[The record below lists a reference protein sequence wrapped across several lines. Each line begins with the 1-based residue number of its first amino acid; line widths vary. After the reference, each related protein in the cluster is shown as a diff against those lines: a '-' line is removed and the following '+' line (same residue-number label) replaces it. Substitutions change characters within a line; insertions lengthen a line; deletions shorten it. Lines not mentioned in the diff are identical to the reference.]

1 MSEAYPILKHR
12 SFFDL
17 YSVKED
23 GDPFMAAARL
33 VMDWVLQKESQYDTS
48 PVVDD
53 LAQRPFPHAF
63 GYAMPEGYAGGD
75 YNDDRWPALA
85 CEGLRDEDGRWVR
98 WVLEYDEPDAGHD
111 DRRWHT
117 TVSLTRGEAGDNEA
131 CHIGVQSMCRPLPG
145 CEGPLPDTVATP
157 ALVRSL
163 IDLPWY
169 VAKAGT
175 TQLQTVPNKLSAQT
189 FEHFAA
195 ALTDPGRKVP
205 LVLFCTGLDGKVPE
219 QAKQLAR
226 RGLGTV
232 NVYIVDWSRPELRE
246 KVETL
251 FARSTAADEY
261 ACPKSSARMYLPGV
275 DLTNPNASR
284 SHESWNRGAL
294 ASLHPSV
301 FAERL
306 ARRFL
311 PNDPVPT
318 IASLYEQPADVLTD
332 AAGVSAAPVSDGE

>member
-1 MSEAYPILKHR
+1 MSDAYPILKHR

-33 VMDWVLQKESQYDTS
+33 VVDWVLQKEGQYETS
-48 PVVDD
+48 PVIDD
-53 LAQRPFPHAF
+53 LGGRAFPRAW
-63 GYAMPEGYAGGD
+63 GYAMPEGYQGGD
-75 YNDDRWPALA
+75 YADDRWPALA
-85 CEGLRDEDGRWVR
+85 CEAVRDEDGRYVR
-98 WVLEYDEPDAGHD
+98 WVLEYDEPDASHE

-117 TVSLTRGEAGDNEA
+117 TVSLARGDNDA
-131 CHIGVQSMCRPLPG
+131 CRIGVQSMCRPLEG
-145 CEGPLPDTVATP
+145 CAEPLPDTVATP

-163 IDLPWY
+163 VDLPWY

-175 TQLQTVPNKLSAQT
+175 TQLQTVPNKLSVQT
-189 FEHFAA
+189 FDHFAA
-195 ALTDPGRKVP
+195 ALTDPGRKLP

-226 RGLGTV
+226 RALGTA
-232 NVYIVDWSRPELRE
+232 NVYIVDWSKPELRDRVQE
-246 KVETL
+246 L
-251 FARSTAADEY
+251 FKRDTPAGEY

-275 DLTNPNASR
+275 DLTNPHASR

-306 ARRFL
+306 AHRFL
-311 PNDPVPT
+311 PNEPVPT
-318 IASLYEQPADVLTD
+318 IASLYEQPAAEQ
-332 AAGVSAAPVSDGE
+332 AAGAADGE